1 MIFEKVREMISD
13 FFEIDES
20 EITLSTSFVKDLG
33 FDELDMAD
41 LVMDVEDVF
50 NMELPDEDLEKIKI
64 VGDLVKFI
72 EENN

>member
-41 LVMDVEDVF
+41 VVMDVEDVF

>member
-41 LVMDVEDVF
+41 LVMVVEDVF

>member
-1 MIFEKVREMISD
+1 MFEKVREMISECFD
-13 FFEIDES
+13 IDRD
-20 EITLSTSFVKDLG
+20 EITLSTFFKSDLG
-33 FDELDMAD
+33 FDELDMVD

-50 NMELPDEDLEKIKI
+50 EIELPDEDLEDIKT